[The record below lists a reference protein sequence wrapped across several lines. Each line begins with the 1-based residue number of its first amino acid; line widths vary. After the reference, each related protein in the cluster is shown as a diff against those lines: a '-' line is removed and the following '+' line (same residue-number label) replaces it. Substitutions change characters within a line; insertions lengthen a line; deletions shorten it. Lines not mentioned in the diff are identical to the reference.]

1 MATETNNNNNLIF
14 YLLSTRLRRYNHTR
28 QLILLIHTD
37 FYLLP
42 IFLYP
47 SLYLLLLPDLTPPN
61 PTPPW
66 VNRGSSG
73 TGTFRFTR
81 SFGLNA
87 DDSCYAAYRQELLAW
102 LNNLLQ
108 LNMTKI
114 EQCGTGYERAPSPLT
129 ILVENPWPSQCI
141 WRSFWVNNL
150 LTVKSAE
157 PRYVRFSTLFSV
169 SAPFSGANSI
179 GRKLTHCSH
188 SGRAHVSSKV
198 QR

>member
-1 MATETNNNNNLIF
+1 
-14 YLLSTRLRRYNHTR
+14 
-28 QLILLIHTD
+28 
-37 FYLLP
+37 
-42 IFLYP
+42 
-47 SLYLLLLPDLTPPN
+47 
-61 PTPPW
+61 
-66 VNRGSSG
+66 
-73 TGTFRFTR
+73 
-81 SFGLNA
+81 LNA

-114 EQCGTGYERAPSPLT
+114 EQCGTGYERAPSPST
-129 ILVENPWPSQCI
+129 ILDKPLAVSGYTEI
-141 WRSFWVNNL
+141 LWVDNL
-150 LTVKSAE
+150 LTVKPAE

-198 QR
+198 QC